1 LTRDDWIKSLMF
13 VVPVIV
19 IIGVLATGR
28 SPAAAGLWA
37 AAAGVVMGFIN
48 PVVRKRPQVFIDAIA
63 KGGEQCARIM
73 VAVAAI
79 GIIVGVMN
87 LTGLGIRFS
96 NMVLAFAGT
105 NLFFALVL
113 MALAS
118 LVLGM
123 GLPTIPAYVIIVIVM
138 GGAIEKLGVPK
149 MLVHLFVVYYGVLSA
164 ITPPVAIA
172 AYAAA
177 PIAKSNPMA
186 TAIQAI
192 KLSSVGFIIPFV
204 LIYNPSLSLVY
215 NFEVLPFISV
225 LFRLSLAIWL
235 FTTALGGVDREP
247 LAGYSR
253 VLRLILGVV
262 ILLDYIEIQ
271 AIGVILSLVLLYIEA
286 KRAKGDRDLLP
297 T

>member
-1 LTRDDWIKSLMF
+1 MF
-13 VVPVIV
+13 FVPVIV
-19 IIGVLATGR
+19 IIGVLVTGR

-37 AAAGVVMGFIN
+37 TVAGVVMGFIN
-48 PVVRKRPQVFIDAIA
+48 PVIRKKPQIFMNALV

-105 NLFFALVL
+105 NLFVALVL

-123 GLPTIPAYVIIVIVM
+123 GLPTIPAYVIIVIIM
-138 GGAIEKLGVPK
+138 GGAIEQLGVPK
-149 MLVHLFVVYYGVLSA
+149 MLVHLFVVYFGVLSA

-177 PIAKSNPMA
+177 PIADSNPMS
-186 TAIQAI
+186 TAVQAI
-192 KLSSVGFIIPFV
+192 KLSIVGFIIPFV

-215 NFEVLPFISV
+215 DFNIIDFVSV
-225 LFRLSLAIWL
+225 VIRLSLAIWL
-235 FTTALGGVDREP
+235 ITTALGGVDRASLP
-247 LAGYSR
+247 LYSR
-253 VLRLILGVV
+253 LLRSILAITMLLTFIEAQIFAVV
-262 ILLDYIEIQ
+262 AAILLLYLDGINAKKEKNEI
-271 AIGVILSLVLLYIEA
+271 A
-286 KRAKGDRDLLP
+286 R
-297 T
+297 

>member
-1 LTRDDWIKSLMF
+1 
-13 VVPVIV
+13 
-19 IIGVLATGR
+19 
-28 SPAAAGLWA
+28 
-37 AAAGVVMGFIN
+37 MGFIN
-48 PVVRKRPQVFIDAIA
+48 PVIRKKPQIFMHALV

-105 NLFFALVL
+105 NLFVALVL

-123 GLPTIPAYVIIVIVM
+123 GLPTIPAYVIIVIIM
-138 GGAIEKLGVPK
+138 GGAIEQLGVPK
-149 MLVHLFVVYYGVLSA
+149 MLVHLFVVYFGVLSA

-177 PIAKSNPMA
+177 PIADSNPMS

-192 KLSSVGFIIPFV
+192 KLSIVGFIIPFV

-215 NFEVLPFISV
+215 DFNIVDFVSV
-225 LFRLSLAIWL
+225 VIRLSLAIWL
-235 FTTALGGVDREP
+235 ITTALGGVDRASLP
-247 LAGYSR
+247 LYSR
-253 VLRLILGVV
+253 LLRLVLAITMLLTFIEAQIFAVV
-262 ILLDYIEIQ
+262 AAILLLYLDGVNAKNIKNEI
-271 AIGVILSLVLLYIEA
+271 A
-286 KRAKGDRDLLP
+286 R
-297 T
+297 